1 MTTVNIKAT
10 SSDEELSVANR
21 IDSLAVHKA
30 RLEKSKEG
38 KGKEKEMQDMNAPE
52 EKDTAGVHVDGRVD
66 SITLAKQR
74 MGLSGARPSNHN
86 SRFAK
91 RGPEEH
97 RSSLT
102 GSISSLGRR
111 IVRSLSIGSGKSKT
125 KSADDGDN

>member
-1 MTTVNIKAT
+1 MATVNIKAT

-30 RLEKSKEG
+30 RLEKSKDG

-52 EKDTAGVHVDGRVD
+52 EKDTGGVHVEGRVD

-74 MGLSGARPSNHN
+74 MGLSGTRASNQN

-91 RGPEEH
+91 RGADEH

-111 IVRSLSIGSGKSKT
+111 IVRTLSIGGGKTKT
-125 KSADDGDN
+125 KSTDEGDN